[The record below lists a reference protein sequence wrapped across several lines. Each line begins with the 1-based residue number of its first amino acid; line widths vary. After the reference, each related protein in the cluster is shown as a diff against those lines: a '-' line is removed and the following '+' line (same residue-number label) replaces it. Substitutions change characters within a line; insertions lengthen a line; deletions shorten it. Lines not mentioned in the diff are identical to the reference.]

1 MTESSPTTP
10 RWRGRLLFVTAGALG
25 AGVVAA
31 SLILASAGHQPPVT
45 ATVRLAAVTTSG
57 AAGADQAAVRY
68 VDTHYP
74 GSGTARV
81 QKTESDV
88 ERGVPVYDVRVTA
101 PDGTTYVVH
110 VRRSNDAV
118 LSANPAEQQ
127 VSVSPATDTTAP
139 PETTPLV
146 PTPPVTTAPQ
156 PAETSEPSETS
167 EPAETSEPPAT
178 TAPGT
183 DSPDHA
189 TDQSPDQSGT
199 SSDQQSSGQSSDQS
213 GTSSDQQSSGQSSDQ
228 SGTSSDQQTSTTK
241 GNDN

>member
-1 MTESSPTTP
+1 MTESSPTTR

-139 PETTPLV
+139 PETSPPVTTPVV
-146 PTPPVTTAPQ
+146 PSPPVTTASQ
-156 PAETSEPSETS
+156 PVEPAGTS

-199 SSDQQSSGQSSDQS
+199 SSDQQSSGQSSGQS
-213 GTSSDQQSSGQSSDQ
+213 GASSDQQA
-228 SGTSSDQQTSTTK
+228 STAK